1 MDLLFNKD
9 KEANKP
15 KLAVVMAGGGARA
28 AYQIGVLKAIAEM
41 IPSGAP
47 SPFNIICGTSAGAIN
62 AASLAA
68 KADHFKNSVRRMHFV
83 WSNFSSD
90 QVFRTDTFGII
101 KTGLHL
107 MLGMI
112 LGSLG
117 KHRSIYLLDRTP
129 LQKLLEKYIDS
140 GIFQRQI
147 DNKSLHALNISATGY
162 SSRQSVSFYH
172 GHTSLNNWNRAQRIG
187 VATRITVD
195 HLMASSAIP
204 ILFAPIKL
212 NREYFGDGSIR
223 QTAPISP
230 ALHLGAD
237 RVLII
242 GNHEADPEF
251 ERATNAKPPSLGEIA
266 GHTLNSIFLDSL
278 DTDIER
284 LHRINK
290 TVSLI
295 GDKTL
300 EQHGVA
306 LRQVEL
312 LVISPSE
319 DIGKMAADYAHEL
332 PWSIKILLRAI
343 GAYSK
348 TDSTFMSYLLFE
360 KGYCNALIKLGY
372 EDTMRDKDNILHFLR
387 D

>member
-1 MDLLFNKD
+1 LNK
-9 KEANKP
+9 KNKKP
-15 KLAVVMAGGGARA
+15 KIAIVMTGGGARA

-41 IPSGAP
+41 VPSGSP
-47 SPFNIICGTSAGAIN
+47 SPFSIICGTSAGAIN

-83 WSNFSSD
+83 WSNFTSD
-90 QVFRTDTFGII
+90 QVFRTDAYGIL

-107 MLGMI
+107 LLAMVLGGI
-112 LGSLG
+112 G
-117 KHRSIYLLDRTP
+117 KNTPIFLLDRTP
-129 LQKLLEKYIDS
+129 LRKLLEKYIDS
-140 GIFQRQI
+140 SIFQRQI
-147 DNKSLHALNISATGY
+147 NNESLHAISINATGY
-162 SSRQSVSFYH
+162 SSRQSVSFFH
-172 GHTSLNNWNRAQRIG
+172 GQPSLKNWKRAQRIG
-187 VATRITVD
+187 FSTRITVD

-204 ILFAPIKL
+204 FLFSPVKV

-237 RVLII
+237 RILVI
-242 GNHEADPEF
+242 GNHQTEPKL
-251 ERATNAKPPSLGEIA
+251 ERVSRPDPPSLGEIA

-278 DTDIER
+278 DADIER
-284 LHRINK
+284 LQRINK
-290 TVSLI
+290 TISLI

-306 LRQVEL
+306 LRQVEVL
-312 LVISPSE
+312 DISPSD
-319 DIGKMAADYAHEL
+319 DIGKMAEEHSHEL
-332 PWSIKILLRAI
+332 PWSVKTLLQAT

-348 TDSTFMSYLLFE
+348 TDSSLMSYLLFE

-372 EDTMRDKDNILHFLR
+372 EDTIKEKDNILRFLR
-387 D
+387 E